1 MRGMIRCVLIA
12 LAALVL
18 VGCKHAVAP
27 ALKAAAPPALGASG
41 WTAASDPETGV
52 SIALP
57 PGWRKGVAKTLD
69 TASLMGGDADLSN
82 AGGAASE
89 MGAELDKQ
97 NAEMEKQEF
106 AKMRK
111 DEGIV
116 LHCTDGSKPIPAEEP
131 TRLYVKK
138 IPDAGYSTLEDG
150 AAAEKSDAHRSMKVS
165 IVDLPVGK
173 AARLVAKGQNRIGDV
188 ECHVSY
194 VFLDGPDAYILRFA
208 STNAPDAILGI
219 ERNVAESFRLSRPK

>member
-1 MRGMIRCVLIA
+1 MLRRLPRA
-12 LAALVL
+12 LALLALL
-18 VGCKHAVAP
+18 GCHRAEAP
-27 ALKAAAPPALGASG
+27 HLKAAAPPAPGTSG

-57 PGWRKGVAKTLD
+57 PGWREGVAKTLD
-69 TASLMGGDADLSN
+69 AASLMGGDADLSN
-82 AGGAASE
+82 AGGAASV

-97 NAEMEKQEF
+97 NAQMEKQEL

-116 LHCTDGSKPIPAEEP
+116 LHCTDGSKPIPAEAP

-188 ECHVSY
+188 ECHISY
-194 VFLDGPDAYILRFA
+194 VFLDGPDAYVLRFA

-219 ERNVAESFRLSRPK
+219 ERNVAESFRLSKLQ